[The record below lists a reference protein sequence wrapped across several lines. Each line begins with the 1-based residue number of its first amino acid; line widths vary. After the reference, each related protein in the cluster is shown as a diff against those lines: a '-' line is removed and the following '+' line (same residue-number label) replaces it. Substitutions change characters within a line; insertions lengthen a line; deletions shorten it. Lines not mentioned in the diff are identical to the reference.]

1 MRKEGRVYLLALE
14 EIGERQV
21 LAINALQIGLAVEQ
35 VLAHSVGAS
44 EESLAAAHCE
54 RSIK

>member
-1 MRKEGRVYLLALE
+1 MYLLALE

-21 LAINALQIGLAVEQ
+21 LAINALQIGLALEQ

-54 RSIK
+54 RSVHSII